1 MVTVLTTVVRIN
13 NWKILRT
20 FNKDR
25 EKKLYEASS

>member
-25 EKKLYEASS
+25 EKKQYEASS